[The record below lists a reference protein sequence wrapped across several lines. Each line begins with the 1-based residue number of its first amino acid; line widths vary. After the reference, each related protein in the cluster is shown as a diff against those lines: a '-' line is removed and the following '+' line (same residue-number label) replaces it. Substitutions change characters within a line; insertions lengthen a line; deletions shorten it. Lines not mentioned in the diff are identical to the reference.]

1 LEPDAYLDSTTS
13 ATQLATPT
21 NQLSAI
27 DYANAPDQSFT
38 YDLNGNRTGSGNV
51 IGADNRLT
59 SNATWDF
66 VYDANGNM
74 TRRTLKSDN
83 SYIEYTYDH
92 RDRLTDV
99 RYRTSAGTLTK
110 RVHFGYDALNR
121 RYLQTVENGSGTV
134 LSTVYYVN
142 QGFRKDRGDAGDEIA
157 LRLDGAGAVISRY
170 LHGSLVDEVLAE
182 ENIGSGG
189 VRDVL
194 WAMTDHQGSVRDLA
208 RVTAGTA
215 SVVNHIVYDA
225 FGKTV
230 SETDAAIAHLYGF
243 TGRELDKETGLQ
255 YNRARYLDLVLARW
269 ISQDPKSFAAGDTN
283 LYRYVGNHPSYAT
296 DPSGLAEWD
305 PKVIRE
311 AIRAAD
317 SDFAALFDYHVVT
330 LEPTKESSP
339 IVGYALPSYRYIN
352 AYYPENWSNEQVI
365 DAIFA
370 NTSTWSDSDLL
381 DYVAT
386 ASKHFGRYTNPM
398 GYPRNWIGSRGDL
411 VAELQAEQR
420 DKYRKAVAQIAP
432 LITDS
437 MRSFP
442 LFGEGAYATYMIVDG
457 RAIEYATGIVK
468 DSVAA
473 ASALGEFARENPKLL
488 IAGGAAVVI
497 VGVDG
502 KILKKFDAPKSTFD
516 LPTIWR
522 SAKGVTGKFSDGKHT
537 FRIDT
542 HNLSPGER
550 FHVHIYNAKGKEIA
564 VIQGR
569 GTNGIWRET
578 HRGQTLLKPSEVSEA
593 LRTDI
598 RRLLRNAL
606 NNIE

>member
-1 LEPDAYLDSTTS
+1 
-13 ATQLATPT
+13 
-21 NQLSAI
+21 
-27 DYANAPDQSFT
+27 
-38 YDLNGNRTGSGNV
+38 
-51 IGADNRLT
+51 
-59 SNATWDF
+59 
-66 VYDANGNM
+66 
-74 TRRTLKSDN
+74 
-83 SYIEYTYDH
+83 
-92 RDRLTDV
+92 
-99 RYRTSAGTLTK
+99 
-110 RVHFGYDALNR
+110 
-121 RYLQTVENGSGTV
+121 
-134 LSTVYYVN
+134 
-142 QGFRKDRGDAGDEIA
+142 
-157 LRLDGAGAVISRY
+157 
-170 LHGSLVDEVLAE
+170 LVDEVLAE

-502 KILKKFDAPKSTFD
+502 KILKKFDAPKEALV
-516 LPTIWR
+516 LPR
-522 SAKGVTGKFSDGKHT
+522 SLGAKGVINVESKIKNSPYAIRQAEALGQHAQKDVDNLLVQLANGNANPGIGTRALGNGFFELRGRNAGRVIIKQIDDHNYDIVGKFQGHAMGDAANSNVIN
-537 FRIDT
+537 R
-542 HNLSPGER
+542 LMGE
-550 FHVHIYNAKGKEIA
+550 YSK
-564 VIQGR
+564 
-569 GTNGIWRET
+569 
-578 HRGQTLLKPSEVSEA
+578 
-593 LRTDI
+593 
-598 RRLLRNAL
+598 
-606 NNIE
+606 